1 MLYISLSS
9 SYVLFRASSR
19 SLFGRTFR
27 QTHSSD
33 FEMQLLNGTQYD
45 GN

>member
-9 SYVLFRASSR
+9 SYVLFRDSSR
-19 SLFGRTFR
+19 SLIGRTAR

-33 FEMQLLNGTQYD
+33 FEMQLPNGKQYD